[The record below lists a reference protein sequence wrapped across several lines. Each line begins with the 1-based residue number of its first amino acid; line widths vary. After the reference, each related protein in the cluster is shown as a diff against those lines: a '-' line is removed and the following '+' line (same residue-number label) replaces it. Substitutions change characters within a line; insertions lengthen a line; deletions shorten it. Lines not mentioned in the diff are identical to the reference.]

1 MGCKEL
7 DMIEQ
12 LNWTECLFWKN
23 SFYNVIFVNNII
35 YVIERGVKK
44 IFKIDFINDNSFRP
58 MVASVG
64 ILIDFN
70 INFQKLG
77 SLALFTE

>member
-1 MGCKEL
+1 
-7 DMIEQ
+7 MI
-12 LNWTECLFWKN
+12 
-23 SFYNVIFVNNII
+23 Y
-35 YVIERGVKK
+35 
-44 IFKIDFINDNSFRP
+44 INDDSFRP

-77 SLALFTE
+77 SVTLFIE

>member
-1 MGCKEL
+1 M
-7 DMIEQ
+7 
-12 LNWTECLFWKN
+12 
-23 SFYNVIFVNNII
+23 NNII
-35 YVIERGVKK
+35 HVIERGVKK
-44 IFKIDFINDNSFRP
+44 IFKIDFINDDSFRP